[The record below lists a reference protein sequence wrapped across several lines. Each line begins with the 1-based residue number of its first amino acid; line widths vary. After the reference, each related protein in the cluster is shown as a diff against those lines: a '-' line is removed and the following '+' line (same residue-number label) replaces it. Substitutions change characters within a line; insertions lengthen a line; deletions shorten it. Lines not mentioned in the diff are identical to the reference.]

1 MCRRQGLG
9 KALEETEL
17 FNTQACFLQGKKPKP
32 RSPGRLGAFTNNLV
46 SFCYSIWSHPSQILP
61 NPGHYLGPYLE
72 FCLSVPRTH
81 PYERGHKYFSISINR
96 TRPYLYS
103 KPFLRRPLSRVLS
116 ANKILCYCKGHG
128 CFATLQES
136 FNVAVPEALLR

>member
-9 KALEETEL
+9 KALEETEP
-17 FNTQACFLQGKKPKP
+17 FNTQACFLQGKKPKF

-96 TRPYLYS
+96 TRPYT
-103 KPFLRRPLSRVLS
+103 F
-116 ANKILCYCKGHG
+116 ILNPSSVGPYPECYQPIKFFVIVKVMG
-128 CFATLQES
+128 
-136 FNVAVPEALLR
+136 ALLLCKRVSM